1 MPGIDDSGNRQRWI
15 IRLLLVLAVIV
26 GFAAY
31 RHDPSSEPERTT
43 GSGSASATKQPV
55 TAPEVGTEP
64 HGTSPRTGGLRIPVL
79 PPIATGTL
87 RLEGLVVDQDDH
99 PVGGAHVSL
108 GGRRDATTE
117 ADGAFAFDGLAEGEY
132 DLAAESGEWFAES
145 QGTRLDDTSDP
156 VTIKLE
162 RGPSLV
168 VHVTDATA
176 HPLAGAKVSIISR
189 ERVTGPD
196 GTVRFRAVAIDDEL
210 ISVSMAG
217 HANVRERVTT
227 SDDPKTTIEK
237 TVVMKSGAEISGT
250 VVDRNGVR
258 VIEAYVDLEP
268 VGGGRSESVWTDETG
283 VFHLPDIG
291 RGSYTAKA
299 SSKDAIAAA
308 PVPVVHDGVHAVTGL
323 VLQVE
328 PGGEIAGIVVDTA
341 GHPVPEARVS
351 GGGVGETTDKDG
363 RFVAKG
369 LVPDKYDLSAS
380 TPMLGTVNH
389 VVQLGRGEHAE
400 VRIVLTPSSLA
411 GVVVDVRGEPVEGAA
426 VFARSENPDGYGYDR
441 TDEYGHFDLGGLPPS
456 AHYKIT
462 AQREDSSVEG
472 PSQEVATGNR
482 QIRLRVHDQAIL
494 TGRVLLA
501 GEPVPYFGFAVT
513 DDVTDTYTRPTPV
526 RDEDGRFTNK
536 DATPGVVVVVIVGPG
551 FARKVIDKVQ
561 IVAGQ
566 TTDLGDITVEHGETI
581 RGRVVDERG
590 TGIAGATVSVVGGGS
605 SFSATGLHLM
615 MQGESFATSDAS
627 GNYEL
632 FAVPP
637 STEARTV
644 KAAHPTRGASQYTV
658 LAIGQS
664 SIDIVLNA
672 TGAIDGTVTANDVSL
687 AVAILSEDGRARYY
701 GEVDT
706 LGRFSFPALPP
717 GEYEVD
723 LIGHT
728 RFPRATGVIVTAG
741 KTATVGFGAPI
752 VPAD

>member
-1 MPGIDDSGNRQRWI
+1 MPEIDDSGNRQRWI
-15 IRLLLVLAVIV
+15 IRLLLVRAVIV
-26 GFAAY
+26 GVVAY
-31 RHDPSSEPERTT
+31 RHDASSETESTAV
-43 GSGSASATKQPV
+43 SGSAASSTKQPV
-55 TAPEVGTEP
+55 SPLALGTDP
-64 HGTSPRTGGLRIPVL
+64 HGTSLRTAGLRMPVL
-79 PPIATGTL
+79 PPIETGTL

-99 PVGGAHVSL
+99 PVGGAHVTL

-117 ADGAFAFDGLAEGEY
+117 IDGSFAFDGLAEGEY
-132 DLAAESGEWFAES
+132 DLTADSGEWFAET
-145 QGTRLDDTSDP
+145 QGTSLDDTSDP

-162 RGPSLV
+162 RGPTLIV
-168 VHVTDATA
+168 RVTDATA
-176 HPLAGAKVSIISR
+176 HPIAGAKVSIISR

-210 ISVSMAG
+210 VNVSMAG

-237 TVVMKSGAEISGT
+237 TVVLKSGAEISGT

-299 SSKDAIAAA
+299 SSKDTIAAGS
-308 PVPVVHDGVHAVTGL
+308 VPVMHDGVHAKTGL

-328 PGGEIAGIVVDTA
+328 PGGEISGIVVDTA
-341 GHPVPEARVS
+341 GHPIAEARVS

-369 LVPDKYDLSAS
+369 LIADKYDLSAS
-380 TPMLGTVNH
+380 TPMLGAVNQ

-411 GVVVDVRGEPVEGAA
+411 GLVLDARGEPVEGAA

-472 PSQEVATGNR
+472 PSLDVATGNR
-482 QIRLRVHDQAIL
+482 QIRLHVHDQAIL

-501 GEPVPYFGFAVT
+501 GEPVPYYGYAVT
-513 DDVTDTYTRPTPV
+513 DDVTDMYTRPRPV
-526 RDEDGRFTNK
+526 RDDDGRFTAK
-536 DATPGVVVVVIVGPG
+536 DATPGTVVVVVVGPG

-566 TTDLGDITVEHGETI
+566 TTDLGDITVERGETI
-581 RGRVVDERG
+581 IGRVVDERG
-590 TGIAGATVSVVGGGS
+590 TGIAGATVSVVGSGS
-605 SFSATGLHLM
+605 SYTTTGLHQL
-615 MQGESFATSDAS
+615 MQGERFATSDAS

-632 FAVPP
+632 FGVPP
-637 STEARTV
+637 STETRAL
-644 KAAHPTRGASQYTV
+644 KATHPTHGASQFTELV
-658 LAIGQS
+658 VGQS
-664 SIDIVLNA
+664 AIDIVLKA
-672 TGAIDGTVTANDVSL
+672 TGSIDGTAPGNDL
-687 AVAILSEDGRARYY
+687 RFAVAMISDDFRARYHAD
-701 GEVDT
+701 VDAD
-706 LGRFSFPALPP
+706 GRFSFPSLPP
-717 GEYEVD
+717 GEYDVD
-723 LIGHT
+723 MVGRG
-728 RFPRATGVIVTAG
+728 RFPTSKVIVTAG
-741 KTATVGFGAPI
+741 KNTTVVFAAP
-752 VPAD
+752 VVDTP

>member
-1 MPGIDDSGNRQRWI
+1 MQELDDTGNRQRWI

-26 GFAAY
+26 GFVAY
-31 RHDPSSEPERTT
+31 RHEASSADSTG
-43 GSGSASATKQPV
+43 GSGSEAKQPV
-55 TAPEVGTEP
+55 TALALGTDP
-64 HGTSPRTGGLRIPVL
+64 HGASPRTAALRMPVL

-87 RLEGLVVDQDDH
+87 RLEGIVVDQDDH
-99 PVGGAHVSL
+99 PVGGAHVTL

-117 ADGAFAFDGLAEGEY
+117 ADGSFAFDGLAEGEY
-132 DLAAESGEWFAES
+132 DLAAESGEWFTET

-162 RGPSLV
+162 RGPTLV
-168 VHVTDATA
+168 VHVTDAA
-176 HPLAGAKVSIISR
+176 ARPLAGAKVNIISR
-189 ERVTGPD
+189 ERVTGVD

-210 ISVSMAG
+210 INVTMAG

-237 TVVMKSGAEISGT
+237 TIVLKSGAEISGT
-250 VVDRNGVR
+250 VVDRNGGL

-308 PVPVVHDGVHAVTGL
+308 PVAVVHDGVHAVTGL
-323 VLQVE
+323 VLRVE
-328 PGGEIAGIVVDTA
+328 PGGEISGIVVDTA

-369 LVPDKYDLSAS
+369 LIADKYDLSAS

-389 VVQLGRGEHAE
+389 VVELGRGQHAE

-411 GVVVDVRGEPVEGAA
+411 GIVVDARGEPVEGAA

-441 TDEYGHFDLGGLPPS
+441 TDEYGHFDLGGMPPS

-472 PSQEVATGNR
+472 PSLEVATGNR
-482 QIRLRVHDQAIL
+482 QIRLHVHDQAIL

-501 GEPVPYFGFAVT
+501 GKPVPYYGYAVT
-513 DDVTDTYTRPTPV
+513 DDVTDMYTRPKPV
-526 RDEDGRFTNK
+526 RDDDGRFTNK
-536 DATPGVVVVVIVGPG
+536 DATPGTVVVVIVGPG

-566 TTDLGDITVEHGETI
+566 TTDIGDITVERGEVI
-581 RGRVVDERG
+581 SGRVVDERG
-590 TGIAGATVSVVGGGS
+590 AGIAGATVSMVGSGS
-605 SFSATGLHLM
+605 SYTTTGLHQL
-615 MQGESFATSDAS
+615 MQGERFATSDAS

-632 FAVPP
+632 LGVPP

-644 KAAHPTRGASQYTV
+644 KATHPTGGASQFTT
-658 LAIGQS
+658 LAVGQS
-664 SIDIVLNA
+664 AVDIVLNA
-672 TGAIDGTVTANDVSL
+672 TGSIDGTAPGNDL
-687 AVAILSEDGRARYY
+687 RFAVAMISDDFRARYY
-701 GEVDT
+701 ADVDAD
-706 LGRFSFPALPP
+706 GRFSFPSLPP
-717 GEYEVD
+717 GEYDVD
-723 LIGHT
+723 MVGRG
-728 RFPRATGVIVTAG
+728 RFPTSKVIVTAG
-741 KTATVGFGAPI
+741 KTTTAVFGAPA
-752 VPAD
+752 VDPP